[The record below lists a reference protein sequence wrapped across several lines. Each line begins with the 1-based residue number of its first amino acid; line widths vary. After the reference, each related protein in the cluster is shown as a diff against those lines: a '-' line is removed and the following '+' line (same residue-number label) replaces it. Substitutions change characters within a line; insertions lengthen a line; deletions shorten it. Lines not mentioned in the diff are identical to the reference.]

1 MNGGTG
7 SSSGSVNIGSSITL
21 PTPTRSGYK
30 FNGWKSNHD
39 NNYDGV
45 VDNFGKGATYTY
57 SNTVTLTAQW
67 VAESSYEVI
76 YYRPKTVS
84 GDGSAMAE
92 GYDFKDPE
100 TKSGTTFTVTNG
112 WYRYIFGHAQDMSGE
127 YQWFDHFIP
136 QPINYRANVNLMSMK
151 KCSQGYLHKT
161 SGSLKSP
168 KEYEVIASEYISVTA
183 GKKYVHW
190 YHFVLTKT
198 TGN

>member
-1 MNGGTG
+1 GALWAAGQTWGADVNTTLTAEWSRNSSVTKATITYKLNGGTG

-76 YYRPKTVS
+76 Y
-84 GDGSAMAE
+84 
-92 GYDFKDPE
+92 
-100 TKSGTTFTVTNG
+100 
-112 WYRYIFGHAQDMSGE
+112 
-127 YQWFDHFIP
+127 
-136 QPINYRANVNLMSMK
+136 
-151 KCSQGYLHKT
+151 
-161 SGSLKSP
+161 
-168 KEYEVIASEYISVTA
+168 
-183 GKKYVHW
+183 
-190 YHFVLTKT
+190 
-198 TGN
+198 